1 MSSHRVEVGYGWRIG
16 CLVPLAWSL
25 VHCSR
30 WLRLEEAGAMSP
42 HAVAPATC
50 PSLGLLSFMS
60 SSVSSTFVAITA
72 NTFQRLLGL

>member
-1 MSSHRVEVGYGWRIG
+1 MPSHRVEVVCGWRIG
-16 CLVPLAWSL
+16 YLVPLAWNL

-50 PSLGLLSFMS
+50 PSLGLLSLMS
-60 SSVSSTFVAITA
+60 SSVSSTFVAITTS
-72 NTFQRLLGL
+72 TFQRLPGL